1 MWNISPQR
9 GAWTGTRWFLNCGGK
24 FKILMSETSARSVTE
39 WILELKS
46 GDVEAAERLFE
57 RYFDQLVQLARTQ
70 LPGDRR
76 RVSDEE
82 DVAQTTFTSLVLDVS
97 NGRHLQLTD
106 RHDLWSLLIAITKHK
121 AADMI
126 KSELREK
133 RGGGQIHDES
143 MINRQMPE
151 GRGAIAGEDSDGS
164 WQLGLADIIDQ
175 TPTVDDLAE
184 YNDRLQTLLHRLD
197 RADPSGDL
205 RQVAILKIS
214 GHTNEE
220 VAKKLGRVARTVVRK
235 LERIRKIWLKE

>member
-1 MWNISPQR
+1 
-9 GAWTGTRWFLNCGGK
+9 
-24 FKILMSETSARSVTE
+24 MSETSARSVTE

-57 RYFDQLVQLARTQ
+57 RYFDQLVRLARTQ

-76 RVSDEE
+76 RASDEE

-133 RGGGQIHDES
+133 RGGGQIHDAS
-143 MINRQMPE
+143 ILNRRMPE
-151 GRGAIAGEDSDGS
+151 GRRAIAGYDSGSS
-164 WQLGLADIIDQ
+164 WQRGLWCASWNGS
-175 TPTVDDLAE
+175 A
-184 YNDRLQTLLHRLD
+184 R
-197 RADPSGDL
+197 SGS
-205 RQVAILKIS
+205 KS
-214 GHTNEE
+214 EC
-220 VAKKLGRVARTVVRK
+220 
-235 LERIRKIWLKE
+235 